1 MTIDI
6 IFSHYSHV
14 DTCYGIIQLCICL
27 ATHES
32 TPTVLRFSTEALV
45 LLLPQVL
52 SKGLEFPA
60 IQRAGICHLA
70 SEQWMFWAESRDVV
84 RPGWCPMKPPKLV
97 VGHSDWGIARLW
109 TKPT

>member
-1 MTIDI
+1 MTVDI

-14 DTCYGIIQLCICL
+14 HTCYSIIELYIR

-32 TPTVLRFSTEALV
+32 TPTILRFSTEALV

-60 IQRAGICHLA
+60 IQRPGICHLA
-70 SEQWMFWAESRDVV
+70 SEQWMFWAESREVV
-84 RPGWCPMKPPKLV
+84 KSGWCPMEPRKLV
-97 VGHSDWGIARLW
+97 VRHSDWGIARLW